1 MLNFLLKVF
10 APCAKSNMLCHHGAQ
25 FKICGGDVAFKEK
38 TTFCKK
44 GKYSSSQLSMFLFIQ
59 IIITFNIQLINVEFL
74 A

>member
-1 MLNFLLKVF
+1 MLR
-10 APCAKSNMLCHHGAQ
+10 HHAAQ

-38 TTFCKK
+38 TTFSKK

-59 IIITFNIQLINVEFL
+59 IIITFNIQLIDVEFL